1 MLRAVLYGDH
11 CFVYTKIIKFVPNN
25 DNDLSFVFFVV
36 GNTFLSICIVGFY
49 LKVDPWMS
57 VSAAHRVG
65 ESVQQ
70 KLKECHPLLEEIF
83 IHVGKLHDNILSSV
97 IFGFVPS

>member
-1 MLRAVLYGDH
+1 MSEYAVLVLVIVLYILALNKPV
-11 CFVYTKIIKFVPNN
+11 FSN
-25 DNDLSFVFFVV
+25 DADFAFWLYF
-36 GNTFLSICIVGFY
+36 
-49 LKVDPWMS
+49 KVDPWMS

-83 IHVGKLHDNILSSV
+83 IHVGMFHGNTSNQTLILGLV
-97 IFGFVPS
+97 NTKN

>member
-1 MLRAVLYGDH
+1 
-11 CFVYTKIIKFVPNN
+11 
-25 DNDLSFVFFVV
+25 
-36 GNTFLSICIVGFY
+36 
-49 LKVDPWMS
+49 MS

-83 IHVGKLHDNILSSV
+83 IHVGMFNGNTSNQTLILGLV
-97 IFGFVPS
+97 NTKN